1 MILPDSDEARAR
13 AAEVIRSGGIVAFRT
28 DTFYG
33 LGADPFNRDAL
44 RRLNELK
51 GRDDKPILVVIGDYS
66 QAARFIETEPGVFEI
81 VSGRHW
87 PGALTIVMKAR
98 AEVPEVLTA
107 GTGTIGLRLPDDEAV
122 RSFISACGGA
132 LTATS
137 ANLAGAPPASTAEEV
152 ERAFPR
158 GIDLIVDD
166 GPAIADKPSTVL
178 DLSGPQPRVIR
189 EGVVPISDLEAA
201 LGTTE

>member
-13 AAEVIRSGGIVAFRT
+13 AAGVIRSGGIVAFRT

-33 LGADPFNRDAL
+33 LGADPFNRDAV

-87 PGALTIVMKAR
+87 PGALTIVIKAR
-98 AEVPEVLTA
+98 AEVPEELTA
-107 GTGTIGLRLPDDEAV
+107 GTGTIGLRLPGDEAV
-122 RSFISACGGA
+122 RSFVSACGGA

-137 ANLAGAPPASTAEEV
+137 ANLAGSPPARTAEEV

-189 EGVVPISDLEAA
+189 EGVVPISDLDAA